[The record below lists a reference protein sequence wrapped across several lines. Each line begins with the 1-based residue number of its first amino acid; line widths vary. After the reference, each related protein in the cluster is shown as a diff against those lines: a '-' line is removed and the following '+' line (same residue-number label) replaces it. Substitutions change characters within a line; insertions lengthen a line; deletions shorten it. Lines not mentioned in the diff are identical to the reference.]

1 MTDPAHSVA
10 THPAAP
16 HHLPFFITPPGETD
30 VLLVAMTIFLVA
42 VVVLIGNLYFQLH
55 SLPERVAHRGHH
67 VQMQLVAVLCLLALF
82 THNHVFWIAAL
93 LLAMVHLPDFT
104 TPINSIAQSLEK
116 MVGGSS
122 AEADMTRVSATG
134 DGAPAAPAH
143 EAAGPVPPAT
153 IPGVTVPIPVPA
165 RGHAASQ
172 SPAAVR
178 VPDPPEQRRA

>member
-1 MTDPAHSVA
+1 VSTAAPHAVA

-30 VLLVAMTIFLVA
+30 VLLVAMTIFLVV

-104 TPINSIAQSLEK
+104 TPINSIAQSLRR
-116 MVGGSS
+116 MAGGPATAPDMAATDQPAMPASPTAAVAGAVTVSASS
-122 AEADMTRVSATG
+122 AAC
-134 DGAPAAPAH
+134 
-143 EAAGPVPPAT
+143 
-153 IPGVTVPIPVPA
+153 
-165 RGHAASQ
+165 
-172 SPAAVR
+172 
-178 VPDPPEQRRA
+178 